1 MLTAKEEKK
10 LEKQKTNPMI
20 RIWQIAKQEHGRL
33 LLSVLLA
40 VLGVTSGII
49 PYVAAARIISGMISG
64 NKEWNYYLVF
74 IVLAFA
80 GFTLKSILYAMGL
93 SVSHKAT
100 FSILGEIRKQIFAKL
115 PRMPL
120 GTIIDTSSGKLKQII
135 VDEVEC
141 MERPMA
147 HMIPE
152 LTSNIIGAL
161 AVWVYM
167 MTIDWRMGLICLISV
182 PVGLMFFGFIAASYG
197 KDYQTSVEITQ
208 DMNASIVEYVHGI
221 EVIKAYNQSKT
232 SYQKFKDKVL
242 ANASFYCYWM
252 KKTEVCQALCYTIA
266 PCTLVTVLPVGWWM
280 YTTGSISADVFMTS
294 IMLSM
299 CIVGP
304 IIAAIQFTDSS
315 AKVAT
320 TVATVDELLSGEE
333 QKHSET
339 PVEFKGHDIE
349 LCDVTY
355 SYHEGEEVLHNVS
368 LTIPEKSF
376 TALVGPS
383 GSGKSTIA
391 KLIGG
396 FWDVADGVI
405 KMDGKDLK
413 QIPLEQLYDQVA
425 YVSQDNWLFD
435 DTIMNNI
442 RMGKTSASD
451 EEVMEVAKA
460 SGCDEFIR
468 ALPQGYETKVGSGG
482 THLSGGERQRIAI
495 ARAMLKNAPIVI
507 LDEATAYIDPENEA
521 VMQKALTGL
530 IKDKTVIIIAH
541 RLSTITEADQIVL
554 VNDGTVECTGTHSE
568 LLEKSELYKSMWTA
582 HVSEGG
588 VA

>member
-1 MLTAKEEKK
+1 
-10 LEKQKTNPMI
+10 
-20 RIWQIAKQEHGRL
+20 
-33 LLSVLLA
+33 
-40 VLGVTSGII
+40 
-49 PYVAAARIISGMISG
+49 
-64 NKEWNYYLVF
+64 
-74 IVLAFA
+74 FA
-80 GFTLKSILYAMGL
+80 GFAMKTILYALGL
-93 SVSHKAT
+93 SVSHKAA

-141 MERPMA
+141 MERPLA

-167 MTIDWRMGLICLISV
+167 MIVDWRMGLICLISV

-197 KDYQTSVEITQ
+197 EDYKKSVEITQ

-232 SYQKFKDKVL
+232 SYQKFKDKVF
-242 ANASFYCYWM
+242 ANASFYYYWM
-252 KKTEVCQALCYTIA
+252 KKTEVCQGLCYTIA
-266 PCTLVTVLPVGWWM
+266 PCTLITVLPIGWYM
-280 YTTGSISADVFMTS
+280 YVSGNITADVFMTS

-315 AKVAT
+315 AKLAT

-333 QKHSET
+333 QDHAET
-339 PVEFKGHDIE
+339 PVEFSTHNIE

-368 LTIPEKSF
+368 LAIPEKSF

-396 FWDVADGVI
+396 FWDVSEGVI
-405 KMDGKDLK
+405 KLDGKDLK
-413 QIPLEQLYDQVA
+413 SIPLEQLYDQVA

-442 RMGKTSASD
+442 RMGNTSASD
-451 EEVMEVAKA
+451 EQVREVAKA

-521 VMQKALTGL
+521 LIQRALTGL

-541 RLSTITEADQIVL
+541 RLSTIIDADQVIL
-554 VNDGTVECTGTHSE
+554 VNDGTVECAGTHSE
-568 LLEKSELYKSMWTA
+568 LLEKSELYRSMWQA
-582 HVSEGG
+582 HISEGG
-588 VA
+588 AA

>member
-1 MLTAKEEKK
+1 M
-10 LEKQKTNPMI
+10 
-20 RIWQIAKQEHGRL
+20 RIWQIAKPEHGRL
-33 LLSVLLA
+33 MLSVVLA
-40 VLGVTSGII
+40 VLGVVSGIV
-49 PYVAAARIISGMISG
+49 PYVSAAKIISGMISG
-64 NKEWNYYLVF
+64 NKDWNYYLLFVAA
-74 IVLAFA
+74 AFA
-80 GFTLKSILYAMGL
+80 GFALKSLLYAKGL

-100 FSILGEIRKQIFAKL
+100 FALLGDIRKQIFAKL

-135 VDEVEC
+135 VDEVEH
-141 MERPMA
+141 MERPIA

-167 MTIDWRMGLICLISV
+167 MIVDWRMGLICLISV
-182 PVGLMFFGFIAASYG
+182 PVGLLFFGFIASSYG
-197 KDYQTSVEITQ
+197 KDYKTSVEITQ

-221 EVIKAYNQSKT
+221 EVIKAYNQRKT
-232 SYQKFKDKVL
+232 SYQKFKDKVM

-252 KKTEVCQALCYTIA
+252 KKTEVCQSLCYTIA
-266 PCTLVTVLPVGWWM
+266 PCTLITVLPIGWWM
-280 YTTGSISADVFMTS
+280 YITGSITADVFMTS

-304 IIAAIQFTDSS
+304 ILAAIQFTDSS
-315 AKVAT
+315 AKVST

-333 QKHSET
+333 QDHSDT
-339 PVEFKGHDIE
+339 PVEFDTHNIE

-355 SYHEGEEVLHNVS
+355 SYHEGEEVLHNVN
-368 LTIPEKSF
+368 LTIPERSF

-396 FWDVADGVI
+396 FWDVAEGSVR
-405 KMDGKDLK
+405 MDGKDLK
-413 QIPLEQLYDQVA
+413 SIPLEQLYDQVA

-442 RMGKTSASD
+442 RMGNTSASD
-451 EEVMEVAKA
+451 EMVREVSKA
-460 SGCDEFIR
+460 SGCDEFIT
-468 ALPQGYETKVGSGG
+468 ALPQGYETNVGSGG
-482 THLSGGERQRIAI
+482 AHLSGGERQRIAI
-495 ARAMLKNAPIVI
+495 ARAMLKDAPIVI

-521 VMQKALTGL
+521 VIQRAISGL

-541 RLSTITEADQIVL
+541 RLSTVTNADQIVL
-554 VNDGTVECTGTHSE
+554 VNNGTVECTGTHSE
-568 LLEKSELYKSMWTA
+568 LLEKSSLYNSMWQA

>member
-1 MLTAKEEKK
+1 MKE
-10 LEKQKTNPMI
+10 QKSNPVS
-20 RIWQIAKQEHGRL
+20 RIWQIAESEHGRL

-40 VLGVTSGII
+40 VLGVLSGIV
-49 PYVAAARIISGMISG
+49 PFVSAAKIISGMIEG
-64 NKEWNYYLVF
+64 NTEWGYYLVF
-74 IVLAFA
+74 AVAAFA
-80 GFTLKSILYAMGL
+80 GFVLKTILYAWGL
-93 SVSHKAT
+93 SVSHKAA
-100 FSILGEIRKQIFAKL
+100 FSILGEIRKRIFAKL

-141 MERPMA
+141 MERPLA

-167 MTIDWRMGLICLISV
+167 MIVDWRMGLICLISV
-182 PVGLMFFGFIAASYG
+182 PVGLMFFGFIATSYG
-197 KDYQTSVEITQ
+197 EDYKKSVEITQ

-232 SYQKFKDKVL
+232 SYQKFKDKVF
-242 ANASFYCYWM
+242 ANASFYYHWM
-252 KKTEVCQALCYTIA
+252 KKTEVCQGLCYTIA
-266 PCTLVTVLPVGWWM
+266 PCTLITVLPIGWYM
-280 YTTGSISADVFMTS
+280 YISGNITADVFMTS

-315 AKVAT
+315 AKLAT

-333 QKHSET
+333 QDHADT
-339 PVEFKGHDIE
+339 PVEFRTHNIE

-368 LTIPEKSF
+368 LKIPEKRF

-396 FWDVADGVI
+396 FWDVSEGVV

-413 QIPLEQLYDQVA
+413 SIPLEQLYDQVA

-442 RMGKTSASD
+442 RMGNTSASD
-451 EEVMEVAKA
+451 EQVMEVAKA

-521 VMQKALTGL
+521 LIQRALTGL

-541 RLSTITEADQIVL
+541 RLSTIIDADQVIL

-568 LLEKSELYKSMWTA
+568 LLEKSDLYRSMWEA

-588 VA
+588 AA

>member
-1 MLTAKEEKK
+1 M
-10 LEKQKTNPMI
+10 
-20 RIWQIAKQEHGRL
+20 RIWQIATPEHGRL
-33 LLSVLLA
+33 LLSVVLA
-40 VLGVTSGII
+40 VSGVVSGIV
-49 PYVAAARIISGMISG
+49 PYIAAAKVISGMISG
-64 NKEWNYYLVF
+64 NKDITYYL
-74 IVLAFA
+74 LCAAAAFT
-80 GFTLKSILYAMGL
+80 GFALKSLLYAKGL

-100 FSILGEIRKQIFAKL
+100 FNLLAEIRKQIFAKL

-120 GTIIDTSSGKLKQII
+120 GTIIDTSSGTLKQII
-135 VDEVEC
+135 VDEVEH
-141 MERPMA
+141 MERPIA

-167 MTIDWRMGLICLISV
+167 MVVDWRMGLICLISV
-182 PVGLMFFGFIAASYG
+182 PVGLLFFGFIAASYAE
-197 KDYQTSVEITQ
+197 DYKKSVEITQ

-221 EVIKAYNQSKT
+221 EVIKAYNQRRS

-242 ANASFYCYWM
+242 ANAAFYCYWM
-252 KKTEVCQALCYTIA
+252 KKTEVCQSLCYTIA
-266 PCTLVTVLPVGWWM
+266 PCTLITVLPVGWSM
-280 YTTGSISADVFMTS
+280 YISGSIDADVFMTS

-304 IIAAIQFTDSS
+304 ILSAIQFTDSS
-315 AKVAT
+315 AKVST

-333 QKHSET
+333 QDHATT
-339 PVEFKGHDIE
+339 PVEFTTHNIE
-349 LCDVTY
+349 LCDVSY
-355 SYHEGEEVLHNVS
+355 SYHEGEEVLHNVN

-413 QIPLEQLYDQVA
+413 SIPLEQLYDQVA

-435 DTIMNNI
+435 DSIMNNI
-442 RMGKTSASD
+442 RMGNTNASD
-451 EEVMEVAKA
+451 EMVREVSGL
-460 SGCDEFIR
+460 SGCDEFIS
-468 ALPQGYETKVGSGG
+468 ALPQGYETRVGSGG
-482 THLSGGERQRIAI
+482 AHLSGGERQRIAI

-521 VMQKALTGL
+521 LIQRALTGL

-541 RLSTITEADQIVL
+541 RLSTVTNADQIVL
-554 VNDGTVECTGTHSE
+554 VNNGTVECTGTHEE
-568 LLEKSELYKSMWTA
+568 LLNESNLYNTMWNA
-582 HVSEGG
+582 HISEGG
-588 VA
+588 AA

>member
-1 MLTAKEEKK
+1 MKE
-10 LEKQKTNPMI
+10 QKSNPVS
-20 RIWQIAKQEHGRL
+20 RIWQIAESEHGRL

-40 VLGVTSGII
+40 VLGVLSGIV
-49 PYVAAARIISGMISG
+49 PFVSAAKIISGMIEG
-64 NKEWNYYLVF
+64 KTEWSYYLVF
-74 IVLAFA
+74 GVAAFA
-80 GFTLKSILYAMGL
+80 GFVLKTSLYAWGL
-93 SVSHKAT
+93 GVSHKAA
-100 FSILGEIRKQIFAKL
+100 FSILGEIRKRIFAKL

-141 MERPMA
+141 MERPLA

-167 MTIDWRMGLICLISV
+167 MIVDWRMGLICLISV

-197 KDYQTSVEITQ
+197 EDYKKSVEITQ

-232 SYQKFKDKVL
+232 SYQKFKDKVF
-242 ANASFYCYWM
+242 ANASFYYYWM
-252 KKTEVCQALCYTIA
+252 KKTEVCQGLCYTIA
-266 PCTLVTVLPVGWWM
+266 PCTLITVLPIGWYM
-280 YTTGSISADVFMTS
+280 YISGNITADVFMTS

-315 AKVAT
+315 AKLAT

-333 QKHSET
+333 QDHAET
-339 PVEFKGHDIE
+339 PVEFSTHNIE

-355 SYHEGEEVLHNVS
+355 SYQEGEEVLHNVS
-368 LTIPEKSF
+368 LAIPEKSF

-396 FWDVADGVI
+396 FWDVSEGVI

-413 QIPLEQLYDQVA
+413 SIPLEQLYDQVA

-442 RMGKTSASD
+442 RMGNTSATD
-451 EEVMEVAKA
+451 EEVIEVSRA

-521 VMQKALTGL
+521 LIQRALTGL

-541 RLSTITEADQIVL
+541 RLSTIIDADQVIL

-568 LLEKSELYKSMWTA
+568 LLEKSDLYRSMWQA

-588 VA
+588 AA

>member
-1 MLTAKEEKK
+1 M
-10 LEKQKTNPMI
+10 M
-20 RIWQIAKQEHGRL
+20 RIWQIAKPEHGRL
-33 LLSVLLA
+33 LLSVVLA
-40 VLGVTSGII
+40 VLGVVSGIV
-49 PYVAAARIISGMISG
+49 PYVSAAKIISGMISG
-64 NKEWNYYLVF
+64 NREWRYYLVF
-74 IVLAFA
+74 VLAAFIGFA
-80 GFTLKSILYAMGL
+80 LKSLLYAKGL

-100 FSILGEIRKQIFAKL
+100 FALLGEIRKQIFAKL

-135 VDEVEC
+135 VDEVEH
-141 MERPMA
+141 MERPIA

-152 LTSNIIGAL
+152 LTSNIIGAI
-161 AVWVYM
+161 AVWIYM
-167 MTIDWRMGLICLISV
+167 MIIDWRMGLICLISV
-182 PVGLMFFGFIAASYG
+182 PVGLLFFGFIAASYSE
-197 KDYQTSVEITQ
+197 DYKKSVEITQ

-221 EVIKAYNQSKT
+221 EVIKAYNQRKS
-232 SYQKFKDKVL
+232 SYQKFKEKVM

-266 PCTLVTVLPVGWWM
+266 PCTLITVLPIGWWM
-280 YTTGSISADVFMTS
+280 YISGNITADVLMTS

-299 CIVGP
+299 CVVGP
-304 IIAAIQFTDSS
+304 ILSAIQFTDSS
-315 AKVAT
+315 AKVST
-320 TVATVDELLSGEE
+320 TVATVDELLAGEE
-333 QKHSET
+333 QDHADT
-339 PVEFKGHDIE
+339 PVEFTTHNIE
-349 LCDVTY
+349 LCDVIY
-355 SYHEGEEVLHNVS
+355 SYHEGEEVLHNVN

-396 FWDVADGVI
+396 FWDVKEGII

-413 QIPLEQLYDQVA
+413 SIPLEQLYDQVA

-442 RMGKTSASD
+442 RMGNTSASD
-451 EEVMEVAKA
+451 EMVMEVSRL

-468 ALPQGYETKVGSGG
+468 ALPQGYGTRVGSGG
-482 THLSGGERQRIAI
+482 AHLSGGERQRIAI

-521 VMQKALTGL
+521 VIQRALTGL

-541 RLSTITEADQIVL
+541 RLSTVTNADQIVL
-554 VNDGTVECTGTHSE
+554 VNNGTVECTGTHNE
-568 LLEKSELYKSMWTA
+568 LLANSDLYKTMWQA
-582 HVSEGG
+582 HISEGG
-588 VA
+588 AA

>member
-1 MLTAKEEKK
+1 ML
-10 LEKQKTNPMI
+10 
-20 RIWQIAKQEHGRL
+20 
-33 LLSVLLA
+33 
-40 VLGVTSGII
+40 SGIV
-49 PYVAAARIISGMISG
+49 PFVSAAKIISGMIEG
-64 NKEWNYYLVF
+64 NTEWGYYLVF
-74 IVLAFA
+74 AVAAFA
-80 GFTLKSILYAMGL
+80 GFVLKTILYAWGL
-93 SVSHKAT
+93 SVSHKAA
-100 FSILGEIRKQIFAKL
+100 FSILGEIRKRIFAKL

-141 MERPMA
+141 MERPLA

-167 MTIDWRMGLICLISV
+167 MIVDWRMGLICLISV
-182 PVGLMFFGFIAASYG
+182 PVGLMFFGFIATSYG
-197 KDYQTSVEITQ
+197 EDYKKSVEITQ

-232 SYQKFKDKVL
+232 SYQKFKDKVF
-242 ANASFYCYWM
+242 ANASFYYHWM
-252 KKTEVCQALCYTIA
+252 KKTEVCQGLCYTIA
-266 PCTLVTVLPVGWWM
+266 PCTLITVLPIGWYM
-280 YTTGSISADVFMTS
+280 YISGNITADVFMTS

-315 AKVAT
+315 AKLAT

-333 QKHSET
+333 QDHADT
-339 PVEFKGHDIE
+339 PVEFRTHNIE

-368 LTIPEKSF
+368 LKIPEKSF

-396 FWDVADGVI
+396 FWDVSEGVV

-413 QIPLEQLYDQVA
+413 SIPLEQLYDQVA

-442 RMGKTSASD
+442 RMGNTSASD
-451 EEVMEVAKA
+451 EQVMEVAKA

-521 VMQKALTGL
+521 LIQRALTGL

-541 RLSTITEADQIVL
+541 RLSTIIDADQVIL

-568 LLEKSELYKSMWTA
+568 LLEKSDLYRSMWEA

-588 VA
+588 AA

>member
-1 MLTAKEEKK
+1 M
-10 LEKQKTNPMI
+10 M
-20 RIWQIAKQEHGRL
+20 RIWQIAKPEHGRL
-33 LLSVLLA
+33 LLSVVLA
-40 VLGVTSGII
+40 MLGVLSGII
-49 PYVAAARIISGMISG
+49 PYVSAAKIISGIIAG
-64 NKEWNYYLVF
+64 NKEWKYYVVY
-74 IVLAFA
+74 VLAAFI
-80 GFTLKSILYAMGL
+80 GFVLKSLLYAKGL

-100 FSILGEIRKQIFAKL
+100 FALLGEIRKQIFAKL

-135 VDEVEC
+135 VDEVEH
-141 MERPMA
+141 MERPIA

-167 MTIDWRMGLICLISV
+167 MTVDWRMGLICLISV
-182 PVGLMFFGFIAASYG
+182 PVGLMFFGFIARSYSE
-197 KDYQTSVEITQ
+197 DYKKSVEITQ

-221 EVIKAYNQSKT
+221 EVIKAYNQRKS
-232 SYQKFKDKVL
+232 SYQKFKEKVM
-242 ANASFYCYWM
+242 ANASFYFGWM
-252 KKTEVCQALCYTIA
+252 KKTEVCQSLCYTIA
-266 PCTLVTVLPVGWWM
+266 PCTLITVLPIGWWM
-280 YTTGSISADVFMTS
+280 YISGSITADVFMTS

-304 IIAAIQFTDSS
+304 ILSAIQFTDSS
-315 AKVAT
+315 AKVST

-333 QKHSET
+333 QQHLDV
-339 PVEFKGHDIE
+339 PVIFAGHDIE
-349 LCDVTY
+349 LCNVTY
-355 SYHEGEEVLHNVS
+355 SYHEGEEVLNNVN
-368 LTIPEKSF
+368 LAIPEKSF

-391 KLIGG
+391 KLVAG
-396 FWDVADGVI
+396 FWDVKEGSV

-413 QIPLEQLYDQVA
+413 SIPLEQLYDQVA

-435 DTIMNNI
+435 DSIMNNI
-442 RMGKTSASD
+442 RMGDTSASD
-451 EEVMEVAKA
+451 EMVREVSRL
-460 SGCDEFIR
+460 SGCDEFIM
-468 ALPQGYETKVGSGG
+468 ALPDGYETRVGSGG

-521 VMQKALTGL
+521 VIQRALSGL

-541 RLSTITEADQIVL
+541 RLSTITNADQIVL
-554 VNDGTVECTGTHSE
+554 VNNGTVECTGTHSE
-568 LLEKSELYKSMWTA
+568 LLEKSNLYNTMWQA
-582 HVSEGG
+582 HISEGG
-588 VA
+588 AA